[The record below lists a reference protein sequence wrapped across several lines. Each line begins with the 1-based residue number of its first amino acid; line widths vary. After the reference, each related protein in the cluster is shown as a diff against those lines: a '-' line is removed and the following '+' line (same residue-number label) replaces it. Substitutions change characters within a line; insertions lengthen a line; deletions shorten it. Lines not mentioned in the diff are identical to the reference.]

1 MIWISCNRLY
11 WEPHRRVG
19 DGPPNCLEHR
29 LRRCV
34 FFLLKIGYRKIYWL
48 IITFPRKMAMGRV
61 YPVLDRRTI
70 PTTACNRF
78 NGLCLGSKPLPELT
92 GAAKSKWNGPF
103 FAGMCGPLGNFLQLL
118 WAQKQQLLGQGVPSY
133 EVIYQRNRFRILVW
147 TGRGP
152 SF

>member
-19 DGPPNCLEHR
+19 DGTPNCLEHC

-48 IITFPRKMAMGRV
+48 IIIFPRKMAMGRV

-78 NGLCLGSKPLPELT
+78 NGLCLGSKTLPELT

-103 FAGMCGPLGNFLQLL
+103 FAGMCGPLGKLSPAIVGPKTATFGSGSSEL
-118 WAQKQQLLGQGVPSY
+118 WGDLPEKSVQNPSL
-133 EVIYQRNRFRILVW
+133 NW
-147 TGRGP
+147 
-152 SF
+152 